1 MTEEQTALLICIDE
15 FISDIAKQSM
25 IDTSSVIDRLLD
37 IRNLAEDI
45 AVPV

>member
-1 MTEEQTALLICIDE
+1 MTEEQIALLVCIDE
-15 FISDIAKQSM
+15 FIADIAKQSM

-37 IRNLAEDI
+37 IRNLAEQT

>member
-1 MTEEQTALLICIDE
+1 MTDPQTELLVAIDV

-37 IRNLAEDI
+37 IRNLAEET